1 MKIKSKPTEQ
11 RFIWCCTVGTS
22 VKRIFLCFYIND
34 FSLSL
39 GLVTTDQKQLVIIW
53 VFYGYD
59 DIHQLKQKRGKTK
72 TILEIIDY
80 DMELLN
86 IGFFEL
92 SVEVC

>member
-1 MKIKSKPTEQ
+1 M
-11 RFIWCCTVGTS
+11 
-22 VKRIFLCFYIND
+22 IFSIYLDWI
-34 FSLSL
+34 
-39 GLVTTDQKQLVIIW
+39 TPHQKQLVIIC

-80 DMELLN
+80 NMELLN